1 MPRNEYFVWLPQSSH
16 HTLPQLATLRSEHG
30 RSSSVHD
37 GVVDVNAV
45 VMDAPSLQLQETL
58 NGSVQRAL
66 LSHRPILTHLNADT
80 SWLLQLPY
88 PSDAER
94 PPGRSRWNIV
104 FDPWLTGG
112 QSDVAYWFSQQWH
125 AVASSVQTMA
135 ELNDLLREIE
145 RMAQLGASF
154 SGERTQDCFDQ
165 DSKRSYIDAVVISH
179 EFTDHCNKNTLL
191 ELESDTA
198 VFATKLAADLIRSWD
213 HFRLVQET
221 PPFSATDSDW
231 RNTSIN
237 PLPKWLGISRMV
249 TQSDALYY
257 HSAILVTFDL
267 HSIDVKG
274 PSEGSTAAEAIIYTP
289 HGIHAKDLSHL
300 PSATPAIKTLA
311 LLHGLHDIKI
321 SVKQLNLGAHNGLQ
335 AQRMCQAKYW
345 VSTHDEIKKGSG
357 LITPFLY
364 RTVLTLQEAIE
375 EERRAKGRISDESEL
390 SDVREVAFVELS
402 NGESLLLV

>member
-1 MPRNEYFVWLPQSSH
+1 MLGIRTDPGR
-16 HTLPQLATLRSEHG
+16 
-30 RSSSVHD
+30 RSSCHSVF
-37 GVVDVNAV
+37 VNV
-45 VMDAPSLQLQETL
+45 NVLVMDAPSLQLQETL
-58 NGSVQRAL
+58 NGSIQRAL

-88 PSDAER
+88 PPDAQR

-104 FDPWLTGG
+104 FDPWLAGG

-125 AVASSVQTMA
+125 SVASSVQTMA

-145 RMAQLGASF
+145 NMAQLGASI
-154 SGERTQDCFDQ
+154 SGGTHHDYLDKE
-165 DSKRSYIDAVVISH
+165 SKRSYIDAVVVSH
-179 EFTDHCNKNTLL
+179 EFTDHCNKHTLL
-191 ELESDTA
+191 ELNSDTP
-198 VFATKLAADLIRSWD
+198 VFATKSAANLIRSWN
-213 HFRLVQET
+213 HFSLVHET

-231 RNTSIN
+231 RNTSLH

-249 TQSDALYY
+249 TLSDALYY
-257 HSAILVTFDL
+257 HSAILVTFDVC
-267 HSIDVKG
+267 SIDAKG
-274 PSEGSTAAEAIIYTP
+274 RSEIVRAAEAVIYTP
-289 HGIHAKDLSHL
+289 HGINAKDLGHL
-300 PSATPAIKTLA
+300 PSATPAVKTLA

-364 RTVLTLQEAIE
+364 RRVLTLQEAIE
-375 EERRAKGRISDESEL
+375 EERRAKGTISDESEL
-390 SDVREVAFVELS
+390 SDVREVAFVELT

>member
-1 MPRNEYFVWLPQSSH
+1 MVINVEY
-16 HTLPQLATLRSEHG
+16 
-30 RSSSVHD
+30 
-37 GVVDVNAV
+37 V
-45 VMDAPSLQLQETL
+45 VMDCASLQLQETL
-58 NGSVQRAL
+58 NGSVQRAM

-88 PSDAER
+88 PSNSDR
-94 PPGRSRWNIV
+94 PLGRSRWNII

-145 RMAQLGASF
+145 EISQLDAPISL
-154 SGERTQDCFDQ
+154 ETNLDNVDQ
-165 DSKRSYIDAVVISH
+165 ETKRSYIDAVVISH
-179 EFTDHCNKNTLL
+179 EFTDHCNKRTLL
-191 ELESDTA
+191 ELDSHTP
-198 VFATKLAADLIRSWD
+198 VFATESAADLIRSWD
-213 HFRLVQET
+213 HFRLVQEI
-221 PPFSATDSDW
+221 PPFSATGSDW
-231 RNTSIN
+231 RDTSLK

-249 TQSDALYY
+249 TKSDALYY

-267 HSIDVKG
+267 YWVDIQR
-274 PSEGSTAAEAIIYTP
+274 PPEALNAAEAIVYTP

-345 VSTHDEIKKGSG
+345 VSTHDEIKLGSG

-364 RTVLTLQEAIE
+364 RTVLTLQEAME
-375 EERRAKGRISDESEL
+375 EEKRAKGRISDESEL
-390 SDVREVAFVELS
+390 SDVREVVFVELS

>member
-1 MPRNEYFVWLPQSSH
+1 MDINHNF
-16 HTLPQLATLRSEHG
+16 
-30 RSSSVHD
+30 
-37 GVVDVNAV
+37 V
-45 VMDAPSLQLQETL
+45 VMDAPSLQLLETL
-58 NGSVQRAL
+58 NGSIQRAL

-88 PSDAER
+88 PPDAER

-104 FDPWLTGG
+104 FDPWLIGG

-135 ELNDLLREIE
+135 ELNDLLKEIE
-145 RMAQLGASF
+145 KMAQLGESI
-154 SGERTQDCFDQ
+154 SGERNNDYCDQ
-165 DSKRSYIDAVVISH
+165 DSNRSYIDAVVVSH
-179 EFTDHCNKNTLL
+179 EFTDHCNKKTLL
-191 ELESDTA
+191 ELDPNTP
-198 VFATKLAADLIRSWD
+198 VFATTSAADLIRSWD

-231 RNTSIN
+231 RNTSLN
-237 PLPKWLGISRMV
+237 PLPEWLGISRMV

-257 HSAILVTFDL
+257 HSAILVTFNL
-267 HSIDVKG
+267 YSIGVKE
-274 PSEGSTAAEAIIYTP
+274 PSEVPEVAEAIVYTP

-300 PSATPAIKTLA
+300 PLARPAVKILA

-357 LITPFLY
+357 LITPFLH
-364 RTVLTLQEAIE
+364 RTVLTLQEAIA

-402 NGESLLLV
+402 SGESLLLV

>member
-1 MPRNEYFVWLPQSSH
+1 MNM
-16 HTLPQLATLRSEHG
+16 
-30 RSSSVHD
+30 
-37 GVVDVNAV
+37 VVVVKDNFV

-58 NGSVQRAL
+58 NGSIQRAL

-88 PSDAER
+88 PPDVER

-112 QSDVAYWFSQQWH
+112 QSDVANWFSQQWH

-145 RMAQLGASF
+145 KMAQLGASI
-154 SGERTQDCFDQ
+154 SGERDHDLFDQ
-165 DSKRSYIDAVVISH
+165 DSNRSYIDAVVVSH
-179 EFTDHCNKNTLL
+179 EFTDHCNKHTLL
-191 ELESDTA
+191 ELDPDTP
-198 VFATKLAADLIRSWD
+198 VFATRSAADLIRSWD
-213 HFRLVQET
+213 YFRLVQET

-231 RNTSIN
+231 RNTSLI
-237 PLPKWLGISRMV
+237 PLPKWVGISRMV
-249 TQSDALYY
+249 TRSDALYY

-267 HSIDVKG
+267 YSIDVKG
-274 PSEGSTAAEAIIYTP
+274 PSGVPKGAEAIIYTP

-300 PSATPAIKTLA
+300 PLATPAVEALA

-357 LITPFLY
+357 LITPFLH
-364 RTVLTLQEAIE
+364 RRILTLQEAIE
-375 EERRAKGRISDESEL
+375 AERRAKGRIPDESEL
-390 SDVREVAFVELS
+390 SDVRDVAFVELS

>member
-1 MPRNEYFVWLPQSSH
+1 MVINDNF
-16 HTLPQLATLRSEHG
+16 
-30 RSSSVHD
+30 
-37 GVVDVNAV
+37 V
-45 VMDAPSLQLQETL
+45 VMDAPSLQLQGTL
-58 NGSVQRAL
+58 NGSIQRAL
-66 LSHRPILTHLNADT
+66 VSHRPVLTHLNADT

-88 PSDAER
+88 PPHVER

-112 QSDVAYWFSQQWH
+112 QSDVAHWFSQQWH
-125 AVASSVQTMA
+125 AVKSSVQTMA
-135 ELNDLLREIE
+135 ELNDLLRNIE
-145 RMAQLGASF
+145 KIAQLGASI
-154 SGERTQDCFDQ
+154 SVERNHEYVVQN
-165 DSKRSYIDAVVISH
+165 SKQSYIDAVVISH
-179 EFTDHCNKNTLL
+179 EFTDHCNKHTLL
-191 ELESDTA
+191 ELDPETP
-198 VFATKLAADLIRSWD
+198 VFATKSAADLIRSWD
-213 HFRLVQET
+213 HFKMVQET

-231 RNTSIN
+231 RTTSLN

-249 TQSDALYY
+249 TRSDALYY

-267 HSIDVKG
+267 YSIDAKG
-274 PSEGSTAAEAIIYTP
+274 PSEVLNAAEAIIYTP

-300 PSATPAIKTLA
+300 PSATPAVKTLA

-335 AQRMCQAKYW
+335 AQRMCRAKYW

-364 RTVLTLQEAIE
+364 RRVLTLQEAIE
-375 EERRAKGRISDESEL
+375 EEKRAKEIISDESEL

-402 NGESLLLV
+402 NGESLLLD

>member
-1 MPRNEYFVWLPQSSH
+1 M
-16 HTLPQLATLRSEHG
+16 
-30 RSSSVHD
+30 
-37 GVVDVNAV
+37 

-58 NGSVQRAL
+58 NGSIQKAL
-66 LSHRPILTHLNADT
+66 LSRRPILTHLNADT

-88 PSDAER
+88 PPDAER

-125 AVASSVQTMA
+125 AIASSVQTMA
-135 ELNDLLREIE
+135 ELNDLLRELE
-145 RMAQLGASF
+145 SMAQLGASVLG
-154 SGERTQDCFDQ
+154 SENQDYFDQ
-165 DSKRSYIDAVVISH
+165 DPKRSYIDAVVVSH
-179 EFTDHCNKNTLL
+179 EFTDHCNKDTLL
-191 ELESDTA
+191 ELNSDTP
-198 VFATKLAADLIRSWD
+198 VFATKFAADLIRSWN
-213 HFRLVQET
+213 HFSLVQET

-231 RNTSIN
+231 RNTSLN

-249 TQSDALYY
+249 TLSDALYY

-267 HSIDVKG
+267 CSIDAKG
-274 PSEGSTAAEAIIYTP
+274 PAEILRTAEAIIYTP

-300 PSATPAIKTLA
+300 LSATPAVKTLA
-311 LLHGLHDIKI
+311 LLHGLHDIKV

-364 RTVLTLQEAIE
+364 RRVLTLQEAIE
-375 EERRAKGRISDESEL
+375 EERRATGRISDESEL
-390 SDVREVAFVELS
+390 SDVREVAFEELRS
-402 NGESLLLV
+402 GESLLLV

>member
-1 MPRNEYFVWLPQSSH
+1 M
-16 HTLPQLATLRSEHG
+16 
-30 RSSSVHD
+30 
-37 GVVDVNAV
+37 
-45 VMDAPSLQLQETL
+45 
-58 NGSVQRAL
+58 
-66 LSHRPILTHLNADT
+66 
-80 SWLLQLPY
+80 
-88 PSDAER
+88 
-94 PPGRSRWNIV
+94 

-135 ELNDLLREIE
+135 ELNELLRETE
-145 RMAQLGASF
+145 KMAQRSTST
-154 SGERTQDCFDQ
+154 SGKGNHDLFDH
-165 DSKRSYIDAVVISH
+165 DSTRSYIDAVVISH
-179 EFTDHCNKNTLL
+179 EFTDHCNKDTLL
-191 ELESDTA
+191 ELDSDTPI
-198 VFATKLAADLIRSWD
+198 FATKSAANLIRSWY

-221 PPFSATDSDW
+221 PAFSATNSDW
-231 RNTSIN
+231 RNTSLN

-249 TQSDALYY
+249 NLSDALYY

-267 HSIDVKG
+267 YSIDVKG
-274 PSEGSTAAEAIIYTP
+274 PPEVLETAEAVIYTP

-300 PSATPAIKTLA
+300 PSATPAVKTLA

-375 EERRAKGRISDESEL
+375 EERRAKGSISDESEL